1 MDDWD
6 IDDVV
11 GLVCAC
17 LLGILFAM
25 LYVEYL

>member
-17 LLGILFAM
+17 LLAVLFVM
-25 LYVEYL
+25 LYFEGL